1 MNHMY
6 PEDLY
11 ELNRQKIQRDQ
22 AFILKEEMLKSRSN
36 FTYFLNLL
44 GNWMIIVGGKLSR
57 RYSFSAQKRKLDI
70 LHDSTRIF
78 KA

>member
-22 AFILKEEMLKSRSN
+22 VFILKEEMLKSRSN

-44 GNWMIIVGGKLSR
+44 GNWMIIVGEKLSR
-57 RYSFSAQKRKLDI
+57 RYSFSAQTRKLDI

>member
-11 ELNRQKIQRDQ
+11 ELERQKIERDQ
-22 AFILKEEMLKSRSN
+22 SFILKEEMLKTRSG

-44 GNWMIIVGGKLSR
+44 GNRMIIAGEKLSR
-57 RYSFSAQKRKLDI
+57 RYSVSAKPRKLDI

>member
-1 MNHMY
+1 
-6 PEDLY
+6 
-11 ELNRQKIQRDQ
+11 
-22 AFILKEEMLKSRSN
+22 MLKSRSN

-44 GNWMIIVGGKLSR
+44 GNWMMIVGEKLNW
-57 RYSFSAQKRKLDI
+57 RYSFSAQTRKLDI